1 MQADIIAIGVAFI
14 LGLGA
19 RFVGLPPLVG
29 YLVAGFV
36 LYGFGGRA
44 TQTLT
49 EFSEIG
55 VTLLLFS
62 IGLKLRVGN
71 LLMPQIWAVAG
82 LHMTI
87 SVMVAAV
94 LVFVLG
100 VTGLDLFSSL
110 DAGTIAVIAFALSFS
125 STVFAVK
132 VLEEKGEMSSLYGR
146 IAIGILIIQD
156 IVAVL
161 FLAVSTGKVPTVWAL
176 LLLGLVPLRPVLE
189 AMLRKCGH
197 GELQIL
203 FGLTLALGGAQV
215 FELVGVKGDLGA
227 LILGVLLARNSG
239 ASELS
244 RQLLGFKDLFL
255 VGFFL
260 TIGLSGP
267 LSVDALTGALLLL
280 LLVPFKTVLFFLLLS
295 RFHLRVRTAL
305 LGSLALANY
314 SEFGLIVAAIA
325 VSAGWLTSQWLITI
339 AIALSLSFILAAPL
353 NTASYRLYAR
363 FRSALAAFESGRR
376 IAEEEVIDPGDA
388 TVLVFGMG
396 RIGQV
401 AYDTI
406 RQRMGDT
413 VLGVD
418 IDSATVAQLR
428 ASGRRVIQ
436 GSATDVDFWDRID
449 LNHHDVKLILLAM
462 PSHDENLFAA
472 RQLHELGYAGSIAA
486 VAKYPDEL
494 PALRQAGV
502 HAAYNLYA
510 EAGSGFAE
518 HVYDELLADT
528 GSG

>member
-19 RFVGLPPLVG
+19 RFVGLPPLIG

-36 LYGFGGRA
+36 LFGAGGRVTA
-44 TQTLT
+44 TLT
-49 EFSEIG
+49 EFSQIG

-71 LLMPQIWAVAG
+71 LLMPQVWAVAC
-82 LHMTI
+82 LHMVVAVAVATVVI
-87 SVMVAAV
+87 SG
-94 LVFVLG
+94 LG
-100 VTGLDLFSSL
+100 FIGLSLFTGLDVQ
-110 DAGTIAVIAFALSFS
+110 TIVLIAFALSFS

-146 IAIGILIIQD
+146 ISIGILIVQD
-156 IVAVL
+156 IVAVV
-161 FLAVSTGKVPTVWAL
+161 FLAASTGKMPSVWAL
-176 LLLGLVPLRPVLE
+176 LLLGLIPFRPVLDT
-189 AMLRKCGH
+189 MLKRCGH

-227 LILGVLLARNSG
+227 LILGVLLARHPG

-244 RQLLGFKDLFL
+244 RGLLGFKDLFL

-267 LSVDALTGALLLL
+267 LSLDAVMAALLLL
-280 LLVPFKTVLFFLLLS
+280 LLVPFKTALFFLLLA
-295 RFHLRVRTAL
+295 RFNLRARTSL
-305 LGSLALANY
+305 LGSLSLANF
-314 SEFGLIVAAIA
+314 SEFGLIVAALA
-325 VSAGWLTSQWLITI
+325 VASGWIPSQWLIVL

-353 NTASYRLYAR
+353 NIASYRLYAR
-363 FRSALAAFESGRR
+363 YRSGLARFESGQR
-376 IAEEEVIDPGDA
+376 IVEEEVIDPGDA

-396 RIGQV
+396 RIGHV

-418 IDSATVAQLR
+418 IDSDTVETLR
-428 ASGRRVIQ
+428 QSGRRVIQ

-449 LNHHDVKLILLAM
+449 LDHHSVRLILLAM
-462 PSHDENLFAA
+462 PRHDENLFAA
-472 RQLHELGYAGSIAA
+472 QQLCELGYAGKIAA

-494 PALRQAGV
+494 LALQEAGV

-518 HVYDELLADT
+518 HVYDELLANT
-528 GSG
+528 AS

>member
-1 MQADIIAIGVAFI
+1 MQMDIIAIGVAFI

-19 RFVGLPPLVG
+19 RFVGLPPLIG

-36 LYGFGGRA
+36 LYSVGGRVTA
-44 TQTLT
+44 TLT
-49 EFSEIG
+49 EFSQIG

-62 IGLKLRVGN
+62 IGLKLRIGN
-71 LLMPQIWAVAG
+71 LLMPQVWAVAC
-82 LHMTI
+82 LHMVAVVAVATVVI
-87 SVMVAAV
+87 SV
-94 LVFVLG
+94 LG
-100 VTGLDLFSSL
+100 FIGLALFTGLDIQ
-110 DAGTIAVIAFALSFS
+110 TIVLIAFALSFS

-146 IAIGILIIQD
+146 ISIGILIVQD
-156 IVAVL
+156 IIAVV
-161 FLAVSTGKVPTVWAL
+161 FLAASTGKVPSVWAL
-176 LLLGLVPLRPVLE
+176 LLLGLIPLRPVLD
-189 AMLRKCGH
+189 AMLKRCGH

-227 LILGVLLARNSG
+227 LILGVMLARHTG

-267 LSVDALTGALLLL
+267 LSLDAVMAALLLL
-280 LLVPFKTVLFFLLLS
+280 LLVPFKTALFFLLLS
-295 RFHLRVRTAL
+295 RFNLRARTSL
-305 LGSLALANY
+305 LGSLNLANF
-314 SEFGLIVAAIA
+314 SEFGLIVAALA
-325 VSAGWLTSQWLITI
+325 VASGWLSGQWLIVL
-339 AIALSLSFILAAPL
+339 AIALSLSFVLAAPL

-363 FRSALAAFESGRR
+363 FRSVLAAFESGQR

-396 RIGQV
+396 RVGRV

-413 VLGVD
+413 VQGVD
-418 IDSATVAQLR
+418 ADSETVKTLKHG
-428 ASGRRVIQ
+428 GRRVIQ

-449 LNHHDVKLILLAM
+449 LDHQSVKLILLAM
-462 PSHDENLFAA
+462 PRHDENLFAA
-472 RQLHELGYAGSIAA
+472 QQLHDLGYAGKLAA

-494 PALRQAGV
+494 LALQEAGV

-510 EAGSGFAE
+510 EAGSGFAD
-518 HVYDELLADT
+518 HVYDELLTEAA
-528 GSG
+528 S

>member
-1 MQADIIAIGVAFI
+1 MHADIIAIGVAFI

-19 RFVGLPPLVG
+19 RFVGLPPLIG
-29 YLVAGFV
+29 YLIAGFI
-36 LYGFGGRA
+36 LYGAGGRV
-44 TQTLT
+44 TPTLT

-71 LLMPQIWAVAG
+71 LLMPQIWAVAS
-82 LHMTI
+82 LHMMITVTVTSALI
-87 SVMVAAV
+87 YA
-94 LVFVLG
+94 LG
-100 VTGLDLFSSL
+100 FASLSLFAGLDARTVVL
-110 DAGTIAVIAFALSFS
+110 IAFALSFS

-146 IAIGILIIQD
+146 ISIGILIIQD
-156 IVAVL
+156 IVAVV
-161 FLAVSTGKVPTVWAL
+161 FLAASTGKVPSIWAL
-176 LLLGLVPLRPVLE
+176 LLLGLIPLRPALDVI
-189 AMLRKCGH
+189 LRKCGH

-227 LILGVLLARNSG
+227 LILGVLLARHAG
-239 ASELS
+239 ASELA

-260 TIGLSGP
+260 TIGMSGP
-267 LSVDALTGALLLL
+267 LSLDAVMGALLLL
-280 LLVPFKTVLFFLLLS
+280 LLVPFKTLLFFLLLS
-295 RFHLRVRTAL
+295 GFRLRARTSL
-305 LGSLALANY
+305 LSSLNLAND
-314 SEFGLIVAAIA
+314 SEFGLIVAALA
-325 VSAGWLTSQWLITI
+325 VYAGWIGSQWLIVV

-363 FRSALAAFESGRR
+363 FRATLLAFESGQR
-376 IAEEEVIDPGDA
+376 IAEEEIIDPGDA

-396 RIGQV
+396 RIGHV

-418 IDSATVAQLR
+418 VDSETVEGLKH
-428 ASGRRVIQ
+428 SGRRVIQ

-449 LNHHDVKLILLAM
+449 LDHHDVRLILLAM
-462 PSHDENLFAA
+462 PKHDENLWAA
-472 RQLHELGYAGSIAA
+472 RQLHDLGYVGKLAA

-494 PALRQAGV
+494 LALQEAGV

-518 HVYDELLADT
+518 HVYDELLT
-528 GSG
+528 ESVS